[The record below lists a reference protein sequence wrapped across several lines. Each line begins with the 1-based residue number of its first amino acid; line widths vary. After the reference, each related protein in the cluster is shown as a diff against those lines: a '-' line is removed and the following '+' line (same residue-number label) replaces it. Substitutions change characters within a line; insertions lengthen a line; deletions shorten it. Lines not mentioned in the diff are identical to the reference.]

1 MNYPESRFP
10 SLSYDFRW
18 LQAWPTSWL
27 QLHERVLSWAEFYFL
42 KKKRWIPNPTPTQH
56 LWMWPHYC
64 RCKKVNMMSL
74 GQALNHHDWCPYTK
88 GKSTHRQRCTQWE
101 DGIDTETHQEKTAM
115 WQLWQRL
122 EWRIYLLRDTKDL
135 PCKLQKREGTQASSL
150 WVLEEAWLR

>member
-42 KKKRWIPNPTPTQH
+42 KKKWWIPNPTPTQH

-74 GQALNHHDWCPYTK
+74 GQALNQHDWCPARRGTFGHRHMGRRPCEGEGRDRVMQQKPRTPMLVGDSRSRPGDLDRQSVGPCYSSQRKLIQRHYTQF
-88 GKSTHRQRCTQWE
+88 H
-101 DGIDTETHQEKTAM
+101 
-115 WQLWQRL
+115 
-122 EWRIYLLRDTKDL
+122 
-135 PCKLQKREGTQASSL
+135 
-150 WVLEEAWLR
+150 